1 MSKTKGAK
9 SGGGKLSRTETV
21 TVRLDP
27 RLRYLAEIA
36 ARAQR
41 RTLSSFIEWSVE
53 QALNTQTLDGDGSQT
68 VAEEAKDLWDIDA
81 LDRFAKL
88 ASRHPHLLTHEEQV
102 KWKEFEERQID
113 KFSVRY
119 TSNRLMGGVGEV
131 VGLVQSMRANW
142 NALVEADG
150 LSDATEHATKAEDD
164 DLDDTNLETG

>member
-1 MSKTKGAK
+1 MRATKRAK

-53 QALNTQTLDGDGSQT
+53 QALKTQALNVDGRGT
-68 VAEEAKDLWDIDA
+68 VADEAEELWDVDA

-88 ASRHPHLLTHEEQV
+88 ARRHPHLLTHEEQV
-102 KWKEFEERQID
+102 RWKEFEEREIGG
-113 KFSVRY
+113 VRF
-119 TSNRLMGGVGEV
+119 TSNRIMGGGIVEI
-131 VGLVQSMRANW
+131 VGLMQSMRTNW
-142 NALVEADG
+142 DVLVEADSLPRPIEQAVG
-150 LSDATEHATKAEDD
+150 TKDNGSDDI
-164 DLDDTNLETG
+164 NSGTG